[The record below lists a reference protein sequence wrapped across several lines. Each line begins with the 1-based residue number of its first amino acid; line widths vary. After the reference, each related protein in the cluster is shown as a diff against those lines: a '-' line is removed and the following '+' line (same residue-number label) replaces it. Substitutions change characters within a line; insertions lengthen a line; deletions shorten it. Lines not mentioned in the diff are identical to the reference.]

1 MTSLVKLLPFVLLVG
16 LSALPLRGHPAT
28 TANHPDVGPTTP
40 VDGKPLAQR
49 PDGLSV
55 VDWTALEEAWQRD
68 FDAAQAAAREDAARD
83 AAAQEAAAQPAAVA
97 PQPQVQPQP
106 PAPVYSVAA
115 PVAALVAAPVAAP
128 AYGGSIPDLI
138 RAIFAPL
145 GQIAVDWALRVAAC
159 ESGFNPNAYNRS
171 SGASGL
177 FQFLPST
184 WAHTPYAGRSVFDPD
199 ANARAAAWL
208 YQQDHGSAWTCR

>member
-1 MTSLVKLLPFVLLVG
+1 MTSLVRLLPFVLLVG
-16 LSALPLRGHPAT
+16 LSALPLRAHPAA
-28 TANHPDVGPTTP
+28 TATHPVVEPKAP
-40 VDGKPLAQR
+40 VDGKPFVQR
-49 PDGLSV
+49 PDGRSV
-55 VDWTALEEAWQRD
+55 IDWTALEAAWQRD
-68 FDAAQAAAREDAARD
+68 FDAAQAAAREAAAREAAARE
-83 AAAQEAAAQPAAVA
+83 AAAQEATAQPVAVA
-97 PQPQVQPQP
+97 PQPQVQVQL
-106 PAPVYSVAA
+106 PAPVYSAPAA
-115 PVAALVAAPVAAP
+115 PPVAAP

-159 ESGFNPNAYNRS
+159 ESGFNPNAYNAY

-184 WAHTPYAGRSVFDPD
+184 WAHTPYAGRSVFDAD

-208 YQQDHGSAWTCR
+208 YQQDRGSAWSCR